1 MRLAPLLLLLLPLA
15 LVLVQLLLRW
25 GLQRRTD
32 LVRSAHSYRPPRG
45 RGTPV
50 LVEVDVDSSPLF
62 DCKAS
67 PEAPP
72 HYLVFDTETLDVL
85 HEEEVGEDVEPSPLI
100 LLSWQVLD
108 ATGACLSEESHL
120 IRRTAPITEEAT
132 SLHGITT
139 EEMERE
145 GEELRPVLKRFLQAV
160 SRVKILVAH
169 NVRFHR
175 TLVRS
180 ELSAVGLPTEPLEAL
195 PTLCTMERG
204 RVLGFKRRDTGEALY
219 PKLSE
224 LFGYLYLHEPEV
236 SIRFR
241 QKGLRDIRLCAA
253 CLRQLVI

>member
-25 GLQRRTD
+25 GLQRRTN
-32 LVRSAHSYRPPRG
+32 LLRSAHSYRPPRG
-45 RGTPV
+45 RDTPV

-67 PEAPP
+67 SEASP

-108 ATGACLSEESHL
+108 AMGACLSEESHL
-120 IRRTAPITEEAT
+120 IRRAAPITEEAT

-139 EEMERE
+139 EEMEQE
-145 GEELRPVLKRFLQAV
+145 GEELCLVLHRFLQAV

-175 TLVRS
+175 ALVRS
-180 ELSAVGLPTEPLEAL
+180 ELSAVGLPTEPFESL

-253 CLRQLVI
+253 CLRQLVV

>member
-32 LVRSAHSYRPPRG
+32 LLRSAHSYRPPRG

-85 HEEEVGEDVEPSPLI
+85 HEEEEGDDVEPSPLI

-108 ATGACLSEESHL
+108 AMGACL
-120 IRRTAPITEEAT
+120 
-132 SLHGITT
+132 
-139 EEMERE
+139 
-145 GEELRPVLKRFLQAV
+145 
-160 SRVKILVAH
+160 
-169 NVRFHR
+169 
-175 TLVRS
+175 
-180 ELSAVGLPTEPLEAL
+180 
-195 PTLCTMERG
+195 
-204 RVLGFKRRDTGEALY
+204 
-219 PKLSE
+219 
-224 LFGYLYLHEPEV
+224 
-236 SIRFR
+236 
-241 QKGLRDIRLCAA
+241 
-253 CLRQLVI
+253 